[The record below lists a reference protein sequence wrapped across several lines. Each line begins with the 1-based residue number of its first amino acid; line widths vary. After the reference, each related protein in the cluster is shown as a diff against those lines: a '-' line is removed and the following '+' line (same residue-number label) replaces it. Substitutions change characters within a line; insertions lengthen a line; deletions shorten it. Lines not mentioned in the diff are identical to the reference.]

1 MATCFGR
8 KTMGKVSLRRRK
20 ERRRIFLLLLPI
32 LLFSLLFVYYPF
44 LRTVVNAFSR
54 VNSKGEIKGFVGLEN
69 FRYTYSRPDFL
80 PALIHTLTIAA
91 INVPLT
97 LFITLSLAL
106 LTEKSRRLSPLFES
120 LFSLPMAVSMSAAC
134 MIFKSMFSPSV
145 GFINYFFS
153 IKCGWYESTETA
165 LISCVILTIWMGIGF
180 DYLLLLSA
188 LRGIPKSVREA
199 TMVDGISLW
208 RRIFLVEIPLI
219 SPTIFYVFCTNL
231 VLALM
236 TSAPMIIIM
245 GVSSASGATNT
256 LMSMMYQSGFSS
268 ADYGLSAVMSLTAFV
283 LTLSFTILSFVVE
296 KRRVHY
302 DA

>member
-1 MATCFGR
+1 
-8 KTMGKVSLRRRK
+8 MGKVSLRRRK

-199 TMVDGISLW
+199 TMVD
-208 RRIFLVEIPLI
+208 
-219 SPTIFYVFCTNL
+219 

-268 ADYGLSAVMSLTAFV
+268 SDYGLSAVMSLTAFV